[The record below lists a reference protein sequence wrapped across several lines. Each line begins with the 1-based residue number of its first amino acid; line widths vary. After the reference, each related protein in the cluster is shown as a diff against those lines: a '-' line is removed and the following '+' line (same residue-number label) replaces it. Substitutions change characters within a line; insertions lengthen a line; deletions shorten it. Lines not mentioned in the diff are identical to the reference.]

1 MPRVAAKTTEVFD
14 RRFLKSPPEVVAND
28 VVAAIRS
35 GRDRVLTG
43 SDASRIDLLMRLLPV
58 SAPKLF
64 NRQAGAVRN
73 KR

>member
-1 MPRVAAKTTEVFD
+1 MTKVFD
-14 RRFLKSPPEVVAND
+14 ERFLTSPPEVVADD
-28 VVAAIRS
+28 VVAAIGS

-43 SDASRIDLLMRLLPV
+43 NDAARIDLLMRLLPV
-58 SAPKLF
+58 SVPKLF